1 MTPFSLLGIDHVV
14 LRIADLDRSLAFYVG
29 VLGCTVDKLQEDIGR
44 ARIAAHGRELA
55 TQLQA
60 EFARIDGLTLLT
72 PRHDDLRASITTIRH
87 PRADAHRLFGYL
99 LNQHRLRCRPVTEQD
114 LGAVR
119 ISTHV
124 FNSVAENERVITA
137 VRASVRDL

>member
-1 MTPFSLLGIDHVV
+1 LVAAV
-14 LRIADLDRSLAFYVG
+14 Q
-29 VLGCTVDKLQEDIGR
+29 LQEDIGR

-55 TQLQA
+55 TQLQE
-60 EFARIDGLTLLT
+60 EFSRIDGLTLLT
-72 PRHDDLRASITTIRH
+72 PRHDGLRASVTTIRH
-87 PRADAHRLFGYL
+87 PRADAHRFFGYL

-124 FNSVAENERVITA
+124 FNSAAENERIIAA
-137 VRASVRDL
+137 VRGSMRDL

>member
-1 MTPFSLLGIDHVV
+1 MQ
-14 LRIADLDRSLAFYVG
+14 
-29 VLGCTVDKLQEDIGR
+29 LQEEIGR
-44 ARIAAHGRELA
+44 DRIAAHGRELA

-72 PRHDDLRASITTIRH
+72 PRAEAMRGSITTIRH
-87 PRADAHRLFGYL
+87 PRADAHQFFDYL
-99 LNQHRLRCRPVTEQD
+99 LQKHRLRCRPVTEQD

-119 ISTHV
+119 ISSHV
-124 FNSVAENERVITA
+124 FNSAAENERLVAA